1 MIRRRMVIVTGMSG
15 SGKSAALRAFEDMG
29 YYCVDNLPI
38 ALVKSFAE
46 FSDSTEE
53 AVRAAIGIDVRGP
66 GFPDEFPGL
75 FVGLRDSGRPV
86 EMLFLEAADHVIV
99 RRFSETRRPHPLA
112 RGTVP
117 LLMGIKKERDAL
129 VKIRSLAD
137 RVIDTSDFTVHDLR
151 QTVERHYAEPGQGRP
166 LVVTLITFGYKF
178 GVPYDM
184 DLMFDLRFLPNPYF
198 VPELKRLTGEDE
210 AVQRYVI
217 ERPETREFLSRL
229 LSFMEYLLPEYRREG
244 KSYLM
249 IGFGCTGGRH
259 RSVAVAREVANRLR
273 QSGYDVNLRHRDMGC

>member
-1 MIRRRMVIVTGMSG
+1 MSQRRMVIVTGMSG
-15 SGKSAALRAFEDMG
+15 SGKSAALKAFEDMG

-38 ALVKSFAE
+38 VLVKGFAE

-53 AVRAAIGIDVRGP
+53 AARAAIGIDVRGP
-66 GFPDEFPGL
+66 GFPDSFSGL
-75 FVGLRDSGRPV
+75 LAGLRDSGRPV
-86 EMLFLEAADHVIV
+86 EILFLEAADQVIV

-112 RGTVP
+112 RGSVP
-117 LLMGIKKERDAL
+117 LLIGIKKEREAL
-129 VKIRSLAD
+129 AIIRSLAD

-151 QTVERHYAEPGQGRP
+151 QTVERHYAEPGHGRP

-198 VPELKRLTGEDE
+198 VPELKPLTGEDE

-217 ERPETREFLSRL
+217 ERPETGEFLSRL
-229 LSFMEYLLPEYRREG
+229 LSFMEYLLPQYRREG
-244 KSYLM
+244 KSYLT

-259 RSVAVAREVANRLR
+259 RSVAVAHEVAKRLR
-273 QSGYDVNLRHRDMGC
+273 QSGYDVNLRHRDMSC